1 MVTRT
6 HTAMSHYNT
15 PSKSQ
20 RLLDATETALHAGGR
35 EMHFTQIAEVVYPK
49 LGLVDEPPARL
60 NGVLHD
66 DSSGRFRRT
75 GRGLWSLARWSAPR
89 NQD

>member
-6 HTAMSHYNT
+6 PNTMSHSNA

-20 RLLDATETALHAGGR
+20 LLLDATENALRAGGR
-35 EMHFTQIAEVVYPK
+35 EMHFTQIAELVYPQ
-49 LGLVDEPPARL
+49 LGLANEPPARL

-75 GRGLWSLARWSAPR
+75 GRGLWSLARWAVQR
-89 NQD
+89 E